1 MNTFWDKIKNSN
13 VVKVSTAYGVV
24 CWILLQVQ
32 DAVLPTIGAPIW
44 VAQIILF
51 IILIGFPIAVM
62 IAWASEINQKQTL
75 ELSQGN
81 ETQEEKKNLNKNYVY
96 VFILS
101 FVVIGLFAFY
111 ASPFIFDYQPKV
123 GISGNRDADIFDYKS
138 TRGPRYDLIL
148 GKTGTSEWGL
158 NTEIAISPNGRFV
171 AFTKNNDGSSEIYL
185 RDLYDSETDASAR
198 LLAEYTW
205 GTDVHGVLFFSDDG
219 EWLRF
224 FDSGI
229 LKQIRVSG
237 GASQSILERR
247 LGRTS
252 GYHLFDNTLI
262 HTATRDRLHIYD
274 LNTKESTIIK
284 GFEDMPRRI
293 YRWPQILPDY
303 ENIIVSSSSTVA
315 AINDSNIIIYN
326 LLSGEN
332 KLLISNA
339 FNARYVSQTG
349 HIVFTRDSSL
359 WSVPF
364 DLENLEI
371 IGNEV
376 KIIDNIQT
384 NGILG
389 SSVYSFSDNGRLVYL
404 KGIDVAVSSGDFK
417 LDILNRDGV
426 NIDDIPVSG
435 RVGQLSISND
445 AKKLAY
451 TAYDGSLNDIWVW
464 DFDKNISGRRTFNG
478 ISLRPN
484 WYKNDELIVYTNIA
498 ESRDMNGIWTAP
510 SDGTGEP
517 KEIFNDT
524 TMSNLSVQSISDS
537 QNKLFFFSG
546 NSQFESKENTIFEL
560 DLGADPS
567 KKIELKAFDVSPGV
581 SEVWWARATISP
593 DGNWLLYVSNESGLN
608 QVYIRPYP
616 NINAGKWQI
625 SASDASS
632 PIWSRN
638 SDEIFFRS
646 GNKFYKVDYDIVET
660 ESSSF
665 INIDEPK
672 FLFQHTIIENHL
684 TFPGWVHNPV
694 EDNFVIVSNP
704 DASETNYNSEIFSN
718 QTTLTVV
725 ENWFNELN
733 TLAPRFTK

>member
-1 MNTFWDKIKNSN
+1 MDMPLIITPSQQEDIIKHPRTVKRICQTKKIL
-13 VVKVSTAYGVV
+13 VWETYE
-24 CWILLQVQ
+24 
-32 DAVLPTIGAPIW
+32 DTDEVLIW
-44 VAQIILF
+44 HPFLAEM
-51 IILIGFPIAVM
+51 IAV
-62 IAWASEINQKQTL
+62 KQ
-75 ELSQGN
+75 S
-81 ETQEEKKNLNKNYVY
+81 
-96 VFILS
+96 
-101 FVVIGLFAFY
+101 
-111 ASPFIFDYQPKV
+111 
-123 GISGNRDADIFDYKS
+123 
-138 TRGPRYDLIL
+138 
-148 GKTGTSEWGL
+148 
-158 NTEIAISPNGRFV
+158 NTHVPGMDF
-171 AFTKNNDGSSEIYL
+171 
-185 RDLYDSETDASAR
+185 
-198 LLAEYTW
+198 
-205 GTDVHGVLFFSDDG
+205 
-219 EWLRF
+219 
-224 FDSGI
+224 SGI
-229 LKQIRVSG
+229 VSVPNIVYNSG
-237 GASQSILERR
+237 ETIWSS
-247 LGRTS
+247 GR
-252 GYHLFDNTLI
+252 N
-262 HTATRDRLHIYD
+262 YD
-274 LNTKESTIIK
+274 MNIMNINNFSKGIPIIK
-284 GFEDMPRRI
+284 QMAS
-293 YRWPQILPDY
+293 
-303 ENIIVSSSSTVA
+303 II
-315 AINDSNIIIYN
+315 N
-326 LLSGEN
+326 
-332 KLLISNA
+332 
-339 FNARYVSQTG
+339 
-349 HIVFTRDSSL
+349 
-359 WSVPF
+359 
-364 DLENLEI
+364 NLED
-371 IGNEV
+371 EWKV

-464 DFDKNISGRRTFNG
+464 DFDQNISGRRTFNG

-638 SDEIFFRS
+638 TDEIFFRS

-665 INIDEPK
+665 INIDEPE